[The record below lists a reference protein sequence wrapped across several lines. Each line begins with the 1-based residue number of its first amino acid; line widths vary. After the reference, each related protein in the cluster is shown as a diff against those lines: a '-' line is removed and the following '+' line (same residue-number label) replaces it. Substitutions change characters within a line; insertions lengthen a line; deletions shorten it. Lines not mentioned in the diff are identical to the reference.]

1 MTNGRGR
8 LTLTAHRAGAVP
20 RPGVLREEEL
30 VSIVRVGL
38 AETKGFAEGHD
49 AIFGKKKAP
58 AKKAPA
64 KKAKPAKGAKASAAK
79 GKKKG
84 KKK

>member
-1 MTNGRGR
+1 
-8 LTLTAHRAGAVP
+8 
-20 RPGVLREEEL
+20 

-38 AETKGFAEGHD
+38 AETKGYAEGHD
-49 AIFGKKKAP
+49 AIFGKRTT

-64 KKAKPAKGAKASAAK
+64 PKKAPVKKAKRAAKASAAK